1 MLSFYEKM
9 RIACLAIPPGKVAT
23 YGQIAMLCG
32 APTHSRQVGYGLK
45 NDLAGDDIPAYRVVN
60 SRGEL
65 SGACHFEFPELQKML
80 LTEDDIA
87 VVWNGKNWCVDLK
100 TYGWKTTLAEVNKIR
115 AEIEMRDSNENI
127 DF

>member
-1 MLSFYEKM
+1 MLNFYDKM
-9 RIACLAIPPGKVAT
+9 RIACLSIPAGRVAT

-45 NDLAGDDIPAYRVVN
+45 NNLAGDDIPAYRVVN
-60 SRGEL
+60 SKGEL

-80 LTEDDIA
+80 LTEEDIE

-100 TYGWKTTLAEVNKIR
+100 KYGWTTSLDEVTKIR
-115 AEIEMRDSNENI
+115 AEIEMRNDHENI
-127 DF
+127 DI